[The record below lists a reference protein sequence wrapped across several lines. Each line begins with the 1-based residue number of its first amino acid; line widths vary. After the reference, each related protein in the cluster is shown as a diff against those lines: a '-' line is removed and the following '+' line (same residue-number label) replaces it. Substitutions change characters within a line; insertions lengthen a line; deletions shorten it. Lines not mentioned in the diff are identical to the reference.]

1 MATTSPL
8 QGSNPRSPLHGRG
21 PAAVAVFAAFATGAL
36 LGAVHVPA
44 EREVAERYL
53 SAWERGDSAAMHAL
67 LTPDARRAVG
77 LDEFRATLWEAR
89 STATATD
96 LAIDEPEVDD
106 GVAVAVATV
115 PTLVFG
121 ELEGDVRL
129 SVADVDGEARIA
141 WRPHHAFPGL
151 RPGERLSRR
160 TDLPERGNLLARDGT
175 PLAVGELRTSEL
187 GAVAS
192 AVVGELGAIPPARA
206 DRLRSLGWPADAQV
220 GIAGL
225 ERAFDERL
233 AGRPGGELMAGER
246 LLASAR
252 PRPGEDVRTSVSVAV
267 QQAAVEALAGR
278 LGGIVALD
286 PTTGEVLASSG
297 IGLEGLQPPGS
308 TFKVITLAGAL
319 EAGITQPGRR
329 YEPTT
334 SATLEGVELQN
345 ADGAL
350 CGGTL
355 LETFARSCN
364 SVYAPMGAQLGAQ
377 RLVEAAEDFGFNAPP
392 GIDGAAVSTIPPADE
407 IGDDLA
413 VGATAIGQGRVQ
425 ATALQMALVSAVI
438 AREGVL
444 PQASF
449 LVGGS
454 GVEGQR
460 TIPAGV
466 ARTVERLMV
475 AVVEKGTGDA
485 GAIPGVRVAG
495 KTGTAELR
503 ATQGGTCPP
512 VCGSNPADTS
522 AWFITHAPAGSAEAA
537 VAVLLVQGGS
547 GGETAAPAAA
557 AVLRAALRRRG

>member
-1 MATTSPL
+1 MRHPTSSL
-8 QGSNPRSPLHGRG
+8 GLSDVVAGRVG
-21 PAAVAVFAAFATGAL
+21 PAALVALAAFAVGAA
-36 LGAVHVPA
+36 LGATHVSP
-44 EREVAERYL
+44 ERETAQRYL
-53 SAWERGDSAAMHAL
+53 TAWERGDLATMHAL
-67 LTPDARRAVG
+67 LTPGARRAVG
-77 LDEFRATLWEAR
+77 PQEFRAAVR
-89 STATATD
+89 GAAATATATGLKFDD
-96 LAIDEPEVDD
+96 LELEGGA
-106 GVAVAVATV
+106 GSASATV
-115 PTLVFG
+115 PTRIFG
-121 ELEGDVRL
+121 ELALEVRL
-129 SVADVDGEARIA
+129 AVEEVEGEQRIA
-141 WRPHHAFPGL
+141 WRAHHVFPGL

-160 TDLPERGNLLARDGT
+160 MELPERGDLLARDGT
-175 PLAVGELRTSEL
+175 SLAVGDLRTSEL

-192 AVVGELGAIPPARA
+192 AVVGDLGAIPPARA
-206 DRLRSLGWPADAQV
+206 DRLRALGWPDDAQV
-220 GIAGL
+220 GVSGL
-225 ERAFDERL
+225 ERALDERV
-233 AGRPGGELMAGER
+233 AGRPGGELLAGER
-246 LLASAR
+246 VLASAR

-286 PTTGEVLASSG
+286 PATGEVLASSG

-319 EAGITQPGRR
+319 EAGITELGRR

-377 RLVEAAEDFGFNAPP
+377 RLVETAEDFGFNAPP
-392 GIDGAAVSTIPPADE
+392 GVDGAAVSTIPPAGE

-454 GVEGQR
+454 GVAGQR
-460 TIPAGV
+460 TIPAEV

-475 AVVEKGTGDA
+475 AVVEEGTGDA

-503 ATQGGTCPP
+503 ATQGGECPP
-512 VCGSNPADTS
+512 ACGSDPSDTS
-522 AWFITHAPAGSAEAA
+522 AWFIAHAPAGRAEAA
-537 VAVLLVQGGS
+537 VAALLIQGGS

-557 AVLRAALRRRG
+557 AVLRAALE